1 MTLAEAAQAT
11 GGTLAGDGGRKI
23 RGISTDSRAIEP
35 GGLFVALRGLAHDGH
50 DFVAQAAERGAAAA
64 VVGRAIVA
72 AIDRIEVD
80 DTLDALGRLARHHAG
95 RIRARRNIPTIAVGG
110 AVGKTTTKELT
121 AAAVRSLFG
130 STLATAGNLNNLI
143 GVPLTLLCLNQQH
156 QAMVLECG
164 TNLPGEIARLAAIV
178 EPDVAMV
185 LNAEIE
191 HTEGLGTLEGIAD
204 EEAALFG
211 GARKAVVTWAED
223 QLLTARIPRGGVRVV
238 LFGTGERA
246 DVRLA
251 RRSTT
256 AAGHTRIRVEFRAGI
271 TASSAPQYLEAELS
285 LLGPAAALNAT
296 AAIAAVAALEPLR
309 SEQLPLLAAA
319 LAAVEPVPGRLVLKQ
334 AGSIRVLDDTYN
346 ANPSS
351 VRVALQAAREVA
363 EQAGARMVVALGDM
377 LELGTLSKEM
387 HVEALGRAL
396 AALPAA
402 LVVVG
407 PEMTE
412 AAAALSGDNGVELI
426 TAPDSRTAAPIV
438 RGLLRA
444 GDLLLVKG
452 SRGIAMERV
461 IEELEHFAR

>member
-1 MTLAEAAQAT
+1 
-11 GGTLAGDGGRKI
+11 
-23 RGISTDSRAIEP
+23 
-35 GGLFVALRGLAHDGH
+35 
-50 DFVAQAAERGAAAA
+50 
-64 VVGRAIVA
+64 
-72 AIDRIEVD
+72 
-80 DTLDALGRLARHHAG
+80 
-95 RIRARRNIPTIAVGG
+95 
-110 AVGKTTTKELT
+110 
-121 AAAVRSLFG
+121 
-130 STLATAGNLNNLI
+130 
-143 GVPLTLLCLNQQH
+143 
-156 QAMVLECG
+156 
-164 TNLPGEIARLAAIV
+164 
-178 EPDVAMV
+178 
-185 LNAEIE
+185 
-191 HTEGLGTLEGIAD
+191 
-204 EEAALFG
+204 
-211 GARKAVVTWAED
+211 
-223 QLLTARIPRGGVRVV
+223 
-238 LFGTGERA
+238 
-246 DVRLA
+246 
-251 RRSTT
+251 
-256 AAGHTRIRVEFRAGI
+256 
-271 TASSAPQYLEAELS
+271 
-285 LLGPAAALNAT
+285 
-296 AAIAAVAALEPLR
+296 
-309 SEQLPLLAAA
+309 
-319 LAAVEPVPGRLVLKQ
+319 LKQ